1 MTNEDEPD
9 VMGGTCQ
16 WVAENGVWVLQS
28 STCPPGSSCLAPTSN
43 PSYNGE
49 QAISGCSASSPP
61 PPPPEFVPDEDDECD
76 PE

>member
-1 MTNEDEPD
+1 MSQEVEPD
-9 VMGGTCQ
+9 VWGGTCQ

-28 STCPPGSSCLAPTSN
+28 STCPPGSSCIAPTSS

-49 QAISGCSASSPP
+49 QVISGCSSSPP
-61 PPPPEFVPDEDDECD
+61 PPPELVDDEDDECD